1 MRTPSPAGHDPR
13 PIVRLPRSGVPGV
26 AIAGAAV
33 LAAGLLFAVLDG
45 QRRNDANGSTVE
57 TAAQVSAFPAPPA
70 LAVPPEQPVITQE
83 TPPVVLLAPPPAT
96 PTIAARPAAPLSP
109 PPSAIMPLP
118 VQPAVV
124 PASPIIRERSARTE
138 AAPQALIIDGG
149 IERQPA
155 AAASP
160 TGQQRTNTEQRNP
173 QLQGP
178 GLGSDTAP
186 AQATTI
192 RNQTMVM
199 PTGTMIPAVM
209 ETPIDTAR
217 PGLVR
222 AVVSVDTRGFDGRR
236 ILVPRGSRLIGEYQA
251 FVQSGQN
258 RVLVS
263 WTRLIRPD
271 GVAIALSSPAA
282 DSLGGAGV
290 PGKVHSFFLQRFGAA
305 LLQSALTVGVNLASR
320 PGNGSVIVGLPTGQ
334 INNTI
339 GQGLLPNDIRPKITV
354 KQGADINVF
363 VARDLDFSLASSAP

>member
-1 MRTPSPAGHDPR
+1 MSKAPSSGHDPR

-26 AIAGAAV
+26 AIAGGAV

-45 QRRNDANGSTVE
+45 QRRKGANE
-57 TAAQVSAFPAPPA
+57 TAIDSAAQVSAFPAPPP
-70 LAVPPEQPVITQE
+70 LSVTSEQPVPPAE
-83 TPPVVLLAPPPAT
+83 TPPVVLLAPPVPSTVVTRPVVSPSPPA
-96 PTIAARPAAPLSP
+96 PVIVAAPAQPVVL
-109 PPSAIMPLP
+109 PST
-118 VQPAVV
+118 
-124 PASPIIRERSARTE
+124 PIVRERPSRTDAE
-138 AAPQALIIDGG
+138 PQALIIDGG
-149 IERQPA
+149 VERQPA
-155 AAASP
+155 AAAS
-160 TGQQRTNTEQRNP
+160 TASQQRANNEQRNP
-173 QLQGP
+173 LLQGP

-236 ILVPRGSRLIGEYQA
+236 VLVPRGSRLIGEYQA

-258 RVLVS
+258 RVLVN